1 MHSHLSPLAAQTP
14 GRQIESMSVLLT
26 SHCTPHL
33 VSPSLDVC
41 RFVVVSHTA
50 ACGRDGAKAS
60 VSRVPDG
67 EEVGQ
72 QICLF
77 SQMTTAGFTHSL
89 VKPTSLQRYH
99 RLKPN
104 AVNHRNEI
112 SLMSW
117 LFLQRESW
125 IISHVSPLEFL
136 EESQQCFK
144 LCPDLQS
151 ALNDL
156 SCSTHSFYCLL
167 DEKWCIL
174 GFFLTQFT

>member
-1 MHSHLSPLAAQTP
+1 MFPC
-14 GRQIESMSVLLT
+14 LT
-26 SHCTPHL
+26 SCCQNLEERLTEKESLLVRSCFWSFGSETQNQSKTP
-33 VSPSLDVC
+33 C
-41 RFVVVSHTA
+41 
-50 ACGRDGAKAS
+50 
-60 VSRVPDG
+60 
-67 EEVGQ
+67 Q
-72 QICLF
+72 
-77 SQMTTAGFTHSL
+77 TAGFTHSL

-125 IISHVSPLEFL
+125 IISHVSPLEFS

-156 SCSTHSFYCLL
+156 SCSTDSFYCLL
-167 DEKWCIL
+167 DEKWFIL
-174 GFFLTQFT
+174 GFFFLTQFT